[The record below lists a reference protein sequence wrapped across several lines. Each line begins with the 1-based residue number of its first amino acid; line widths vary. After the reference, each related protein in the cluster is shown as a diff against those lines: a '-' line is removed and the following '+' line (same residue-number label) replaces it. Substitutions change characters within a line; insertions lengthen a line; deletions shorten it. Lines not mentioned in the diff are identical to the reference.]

1 MNKILLRS
9 ALYSALFS
17 IFFSSLALAIPTK
30 RAPRSLRHSQVTKTL
45 AYELRILPG
54 VAEVGKTAAIKI
66 SISEV
71 LGKHDAT
78 FGNQKPVTDAR
89 LTATLVSPGKR
100 PTTQVRTAL
109 PLRDAGTYGF
119 TFTSDVEG
127 IHAVYIEGQSA
138 TMGAIKYEVP
148 VSFGMWPLPE
158 EIKLPKKPR
167 KSPKAT
173 TADLRHG
180 EALCYLHCKK
190 DLSFALPQSEMPTF
204 IESAYAAGLSSQ
216 GLVGEVAANGGNR
229 LTELQRNDLVHYI
242 DSLSMGIQSFFPEAG
257 TVMPAEFTL
266 NEYALERLEESTR
279 MKFNADQTT
288 HKVFVVYR
296 NKDNIGRPQ
305 VISYDDRIER
315 GNLTRESK
323 LGYVVYMSNKSDPN
337 FYEVGVAVGLEP
349 TYPIVSVRTRSNTG
363 KMDSKLNRQLMSFK
377 GQGSFNDP
385 RSLRRGSKSLQKKL
399 LPMYLTVAEVAT
411 MFFAAEREFNEF
423 DSELDSLD

>member
-1 MNKILLRS
+1 MTKFLVRT
-9 ALYSALFS
+9 ALFSALFS
-17 IFFSSLALAIPTK
+17 ILFSSLALAVTK
-30 RAPRSLRHSQVTKTL
+30 RAPRSLRHSHTTKTL
-45 AYELRILPG
+45 AYELRIIPG

-78 FGNQKPVTDAR
+78 YGNQKPVADAR

-100 PTTQVRTAL
+100 PTAQVRTAL

-127 IHAVYIEGQSA
+127 IHAIYIEGQSA

-158 EIKLPKKPR
+158 EITLPKKPR
-167 KSPKAT
+167 KTPKAT

-190 DLSFALPQSEMPTF
+190 DLSFALPQSAMPTF
-204 IESAYAAGLSSQ
+204 IKSAYAAGLSSA

-229 LTELQRNDLVHYI
+229 LTELQRNDLVQYI

-279 MKFNADQTT
+279 MKFDAGAA

-337 FYEVGVAVGLEP
+337 LYEVGVAVGLEP
-349 TYPIVSVRTRSNTG
+349 TYPIVSIRTRSNTG

>member
-1 MNKILLRS
+1 MNRITRISIL
-9 ALYSALFS
+9 SALFS
-17 IFFSSLALAIPTK
+17 LFISHFALAA
-30 RAPRSLRHSQVTKTL
+30 APGQRSPRTMRHSHATETL

-54 VAEVGKTAAIKI
+54 VAEVGKTAAIQV

-78 FGNQKPVTDAR
+78 YGNQKPITDAR
-89 LTATLVSPGKR
+89 LTATLVAPGKR
-100 PTTQVRTAL
+100 PVVQSRTAL
-109 PLRDAGTYGF
+109 LMRDAGTYGF

-127 IHAVYIEGQSA
+127 IHALYVEGTSA

-148 VSFGMWPLPE
+148 ISFGTWPMPE
-158 EIKLPKKPR
+158 EITLPAKPR
-167 KSPKAT
+167 KTPKAL
-173 TADLRHG
+173 TADIRHG
-180 EALCYLHCKK
+180 RELCYLHCKK
-190 DLSFALPQSEMPTF
+190 DLAFTLPQSDMPTF
-204 IESAYAAGLSSQ
+204 VESTHAAGLSGN
-216 GLVGEVAANGGNR
+216 GLLGAIVSNRGGR
-229 LTELQRNDLVHYI
+229 LTELQRNDLIYYI
-242 DSLSMGIQSFFPEAG
+242 DSLSMSIKGFFPDAG
-257 TVMPAEFTL
+257 KVMPAEFTL
-266 NEYALERLEESTR
+266 NQYALERLEESTR
-279 MKFNADQTT
+279 IKFAADTI

-296 NKDNIGRPQ
+296 NKGNVGRPA
-305 VISYDDRIER
+305 VVSYDDRVER
-315 GNLTRESK
+315 GSLSRGDK

-349 TYPIVSVRTRSNTG
+349 IYPIVSLRSRNNAG

-399 LPMYLTVAEVAT
+399 LPIYLTVAEVAT